1 MHPLNRDRIKIAL
14 ALSGLCVVSVV
25 LVAFAQDPLT
35 QIKQRV
41 EAFVRAEAATPGAT
55 VNDPQY
61 GQVFVGESA
70 TKVAAYVAQAGW
82 EVDALHAR
90 PPEQR
95 VPALDAI
102 HAFGGDAQASIEYMG
117 TAPDQNVGGRM
128 TEVYRSGSREYHVDP
143 ARNIV
148 TLSVDG
154 DLALLKQ
161 GSANPKLTEDEL
173 VAHATAFLED
183 RCACFKAVQDRL
195 TFQDHKKELGNDTAL
210 YFLEW
215 EDATVSTPNRMKPR
229 IQVGITA
236 WGTVISY
243 ADFVCLDVNE

>member
-14 ALSGLCVVSVV
+14 ALFGLCIISVV
-25 LVAFAQDPLT
+25 LVAFAQAPLI
-35 QIKQRV
+35 QIKQRA

-117 TAPDQNVGGRM
+117 TTPDHNVGGRM

-161 GSANPKLTEDEL
+161 GRANPKLTEEEL

-195 TFQDHKKELGNDTAL
+195 TFQFHQRASESDTAL
-210 YFLEW
+210 YFLVW

>member
-14 ALSGLCVVSVV
+14 ALFGLCVVSVV

-61 GQVFVGESA
+61 GRIFVGESA

-95 VPALDAI
+95 IPALDAI
-102 HAFGGDAQASIEYMG
+102 HAFGGDAQTSIEYMG

-154 DLALLKQ
+154 DLALLRQ
-161 GSANPKLTEDEL
+161 GSANPKLTE
-173 VAHATAFLED
+173 AFLED
-183 RCACFKAVQDRL
+183 HCACFKAVKDRL

-210 YFLEW
+210 YFLVW
-215 EDATVSTPNRMKPR
+215 EDATVSIPNRMKPR